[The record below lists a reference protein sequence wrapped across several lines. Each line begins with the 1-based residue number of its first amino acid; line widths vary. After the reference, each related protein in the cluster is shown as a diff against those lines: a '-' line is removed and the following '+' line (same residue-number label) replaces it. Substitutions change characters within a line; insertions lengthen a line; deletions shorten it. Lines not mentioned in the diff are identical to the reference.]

1 MQVRWHGHSF
11 FTVVTRDGTILAID
25 PFFAAAPPAA
35 LDIRPDLVLVTHAH
49 SDHAEDA
56 PRLRAPILAT
66 HEVANELG
74 RRGSAATG
82 MGIGGSWRDGALRVW
97 CTPAWHSS
105 DFDWPEGAPVVPGGH
120 PCGFVVDDGETRFY
134 HAGDTGLFGD
144 MRTVIRDVLRPHAAA
159 LPIGDRYTMGPEHAA
174 RGRMARRR
182 CCDPDALRHLPGHRA
197 GPERIRAPRRQER
210 ARRDPAARTRRGAA
224 RRRGR
229 RGAVSIRG
237 KARARARG
245 WSGRGPER
253 GTYLVTLP
261 LARL

>member
-174 RGRMARRR
+174 RAVEWLGVDVAIPMHYGTFPAIAQDPSEFARHVGRSARVVI
-182 CCDPDALRHLPGHRA
+182 P
-197 GPERIRAPRRQER
+197 Q
-210 ARRDPAARTRRGAA
+210 
-224 RRRGR
+224 RGR
-229 RGAVSIRG
+229 GVELRGGEVVV
-237 KARARARG
+237 
-245 WSGRGPER
+245 E
-253 GTYLVTLP
+253 L
-261 LARL
+261 